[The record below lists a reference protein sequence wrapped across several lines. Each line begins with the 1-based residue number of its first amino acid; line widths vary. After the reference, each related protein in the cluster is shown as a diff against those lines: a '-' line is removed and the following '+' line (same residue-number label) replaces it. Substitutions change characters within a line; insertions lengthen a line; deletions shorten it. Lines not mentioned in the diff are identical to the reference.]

1 MPDGPPGPVV
11 ILVVD
16 DDAQVRK
23 LMRHFLTRERWV
35 AHEAASVA
43 AAMEF
48 LQQTD
53 VHLLILDLFMSEQ
66 DGFEFLREVRRT
78 EHKFKI
84 LAISG
89 YGEPYLQMAARS
101 GADAVLK
108 KPFSRQQF
116 VDHVRNLLLHD

>member
-1 MPDGPPGPVV
+1 MCSSDSPV

-16 DDAQVRK
+16 DDAQVRW
-23 LMRHFLTRERWV
+23 LVRHFLNRESWDV
-35 AHEAASVA
+35 HEAANAA

-53 VHLLILDLFMSEQ
+53 VDLLILDLFMPEQ
-66 DGFEFLREVRRT
+66 DGFEFLRKVRLT

-89 YGEPYLQMAARS
+89 YGEPYLQMAAHA
-101 GADAVLK
+101 GADAVMM
-108 KPFSRQQF
+108 KPFSREEF
-116 VDHVRNLLLHD
+116 VDGVTKLLFQ

>member
-11 ILVVD
+11 VLVVD
-16 DDAQVRK
+16 DDTQVRK
-23 LMRHFLTRERWV
+23 LMHHFLTGERWV

-48 LQQTD
+48 LQHTD

-78 EHKFKI
+78 ERKFKI

-89 YGEPYLQMAARS
+89 YGEPYLQIAARS

-116 VDHVRNLLLHD
+116 VNHVRNLLLRD